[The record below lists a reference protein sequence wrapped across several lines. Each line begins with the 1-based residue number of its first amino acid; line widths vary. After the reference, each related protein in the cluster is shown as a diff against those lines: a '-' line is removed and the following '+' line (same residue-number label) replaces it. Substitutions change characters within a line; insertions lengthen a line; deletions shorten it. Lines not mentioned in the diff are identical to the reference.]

1 MKRFSWSIFIA
12 AAVLGAS
19 TLQAQSGKYARFEIV
34 PLAGYI
40 WGGSYHLDASTG
52 GITHPSGDLKVDD
65 SFSYGIQLD
74 FLAARGTALELIY
87 VRQDSKLRF
96 DPNGAAGSGPLEA
109 DWATNYIHLGGRQE
123 FGHNP
128 KIKPFIMGSFGA
140 TVFDVKESGI
150 GTSTNFSLSIGG
162 GFISMLGKEQRFGL
176 RGQVRGWFSFVPTD
190 DYFYWCDF
198 YGCGVSQGSVTLSQ
212 GEVTGGLVI
221 KF

>member
-1 MKRFSWSIFIA
+1 MKRFSWLVLIA

-19 TLQAQSGKYARFEIV
+19 TLQAQSGKYAKFEIV
-34 PLAGYI
+34 PLAGYV

-52 GITHPSGDLKVDD
+52 TVIRPSGDLKVND
-65 SFSYGIQLD
+65 SFSYGVQLD
-74 FLAARGTALELIY
+74 FLAARGTALELTY
-87 VRQDSKLRF
+87 LRQDSHLVF
-96 DPNGAAGSGPLEA
+96 DPSGSATAGPNSA
-109 DWATNYIHLGGRQE
+109 SWATNYIHLGGRQE
-123 FGHNP
+123 FGNNP
-128 KIKPFIMGSFGA
+128 KIKPFINGSFGA

-162 GFISMLGKEQRFGL
+162 GFISMLGKNQRFGL
-176 RGQVRGWFSFVPTD
+176 RGQVRGWFSFVPTN

-212 GEVTGGLVI
+212 GEATGGLVI

>member
-1 MKRFSWSIFIA
+1 
-12 AAVLGAS
+12 
-19 TLQAQSGKYARFEIV
+19 
-34 PLAGYI
+34 
-40 WGGSYHLDASTG
+40 
-52 GITHPSGDLKVDD
+52 
-65 SFSYGIQLD
+65 
-74 FLAARGTALELIY
+74 LIY

-96 DPNGAAGSGPLEA
+96 DPNGAAGTGPLEA

-140 TVFDVKESGI
+140 TVFDIKESGI